1 MAKNI
6 IKITESDIRRM
17 VKDTIRYIMEEK
29 ESQESYWESP
39 DGNEKAWEKVEVSTS
54 KEDNTDPSMDT
65 DWSKKE
71 MGFTSKET
79 LSGAID
85 NDSDN
90 DTDND
95 SDNDNSY
102 DSGDFDFSDDAT
114 DVKDNDNS
122 ENGPKGDAVA
132 DGDSNKSNGTQFNQ
146 GGDPFSQK
154 VGGDESGN
162 DNGATTDGKNN
173 GWGTSLDSIINDEI
187 KKATES
193 SKQN

>member
-1 MAKNI
+1 MAKNV
-6 IKITESDIRRM
+6 IKLTESDIRKM
-17 VKDTIRYIMEEK
+17 VKDAIRIIKEEK

-39 DGNEKAWEKVEVSTS
+39 DGSEKAWEKVEVSTS

-65 DWSKKE
+65 DWSKKDL
-71 MGFTSKET
+71 GFNTKD
-79 LSGAID
+79 LSGTL
-85 NDSDN
+85 DSDSDSN
-90 DTDND
+90 SD
-95 SDNDNSY
+95 SDDKDDNSY
-102 DSGDFDFSDDAT
+102 DSGDFDFDNDST

-122 ENGPKGDAVA
+122 EDGPKGDAVA

-154 VGGDESGN
+154 VGDTPSGD
-162 DNGATTDGKNN
+162 DNGATTKGKND

-193 SKQN
+193 SK